1 MSDEVREE
9 IVYED
14 ISSSTRKSKIRELN
28 NAVKSYENGALR
40 HIDKV
45 VKAISFI
52 VAIGILL
59 IFTGLA
65 AVLVTLD
72 KIFAAIAVAVFIAG
86 IIFALISLFIIYGL
100 GHTITLCKEI
110 LKRL

>member
-1 MSDEVREE
+1 MSDELREE
-9 IVYED
+9 IIYED
-14 ISSSTRKSKIRELN
+14 ISSSTKKNKIRELN
-28 NAVKSYENGALR
+28 TAVRNYENGALR

-59 IFTGLA
+59 IFTALA

-86 IIFALISLFIIYGL
+86 IILALISLFIIFAL